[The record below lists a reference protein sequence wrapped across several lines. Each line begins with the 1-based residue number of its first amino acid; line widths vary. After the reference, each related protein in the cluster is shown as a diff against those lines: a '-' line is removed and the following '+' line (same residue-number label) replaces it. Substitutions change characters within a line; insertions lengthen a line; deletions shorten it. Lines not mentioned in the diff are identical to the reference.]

1 MLSFDFDK
9 EWIVCDVCQQIFPNS
24 LITVRKLLHIG
35 LIWWWMKYYL
45 ILVCW
50 LEKASNLRVSSWSID
65 LLPLFSQKMNNNNN
79 NKKKPVSALNKRTGA
94 LVIHQPQVTDLSLPS
109 GESNELRQFRV
120 VHELLSSSW
129 LEGMELRRWCC
140 FLSAAHSCEL
150 STQRPQTRRELLGT
164 LLHGKPRWMDYRR
177 TEQKPS
183 SPSYFIQEKKN
194 NSRPRLPLNR
204 KRAGM
209 LRAATVSETRAR
221 LMISI

>member
-1 MLSFDFDK
+1 MDCLWCLSTNIPQFPHYSSKIAAYWPYMMVNEILFDFSLLTGKSKQFEGFILID
-9 EWIVCDVCQQIFPNS
+9 WFTTFIFPKN
-24 LITVRKLLHIG
+24 
-35 LIWWWMKYYL
+35 
-45 ILVCW
+45 
-50 LEKASNLRVSSWSID
+50 E
-65 LLPLFSQKMNNNNN
+65 QQQQQQ
-79 NKKKPVSALNKRTGA
+79 KKKPVSALNKRTGA

-109 GESNELRQFRV
+109 GESNEWRQFRV